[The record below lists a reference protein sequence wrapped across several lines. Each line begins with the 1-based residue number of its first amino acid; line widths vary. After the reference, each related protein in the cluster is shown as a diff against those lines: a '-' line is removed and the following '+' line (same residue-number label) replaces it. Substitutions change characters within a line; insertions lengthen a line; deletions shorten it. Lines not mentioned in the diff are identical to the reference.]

1 MNYSRILRVVGQK
14 LEPLRPVTYEVV
26 CYGNCYLVRCRVK
39 QDSQGKKE
47 EEKKFR
53 GLAAFLRLW
62 REPENPS
69 IGEKPN
75 ESTSMNVEFLYSLE
89 ELNHQDEER
98 KEPRRDP
105 NAMPDP
111 YSLSNTLRA
120 VGEFLDRK
128 PDAKLLF
135 ASNRDQEVVI
145 LYETN
150 DGARNLEEYPI
161 STLYDLSVK
170 KYVQRKK

>member
-1 MNYSRILRVVGQK
+1 MNYSRVLRVIGQR
-14 LEPLRPVTYEVV
+14 LEPLRPETYEVV

-39 QDSQGKKE
+39 VESQGKRA
-47 EEKKFR
+47 EEKKVR

-62 REPENPS
+62 REPENPVTRENS
-69 IGEKPN
+69 N
-75 ESTSMNVEFLYSLE
+75 EVTSMNVEFLYSLE

-105 NAMPDP
+105 NAMSDP
-111 YSLSNTLRA
+111 YSLSNTLRS

-135 ASNRDQEVVI
+135 ASNRGQEIII

-150 DGARNLEEYPI
+150 GGVRNLEEYPI
-161 STLYDLSVK
+161 STIYEFWVK
-170 KYVQRKK
+170 EYVKRKK

>member
-14 LEPLRPVTYEVV
+14 LEPLRPETYEVV

-39 QDSQGKKE
+39 EDSQGKKE
-47 EEKKFR
+47 EEKKVR

-62 REPENPS
+62 REPESPS
-69 IGEKPN
+69 TRENPN
-75 ESTSMNVEFLYSLE
+75 EGTSMNVEFLYSLE
-89 ELNHQDEER
+89 ELSRQDEER

-111 YSLSNTLRA
+111 YSLSNTLRS

-128 PDAKLLF
+128 ADVKLLF
-135 ASNRDQEVVI
+135 ASNRGQEIVI
-145 LYETN
+145 LYETQ
-150 DGARNLEEYPI
+150 GGVRNLEEYPI

-170 KYVQRKK
+170 TYVKRKR